1 MSILSAVEHS
11 LLLKESAELAFRML
25 RTDSAADRS
34 FDGNESVSTIEEFA
48 SAHQLPARWV
58 ELRKACSKLVGR
70 ADFWYRADLRDA
82 ARQLAVEASDI
93 LHSSH
98 K

>member
-1 MSILSAVEHS
+1 MNVLSAVEHS

-48 SAHQLPARWV
+48 SAHQLPSRWV